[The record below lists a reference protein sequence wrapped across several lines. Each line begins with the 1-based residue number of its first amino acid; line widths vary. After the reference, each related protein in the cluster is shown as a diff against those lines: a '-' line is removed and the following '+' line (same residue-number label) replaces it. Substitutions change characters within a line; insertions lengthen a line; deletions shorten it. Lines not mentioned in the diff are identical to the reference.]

1 MTQRPDAHD
10 GADRGRTAQLLIEL
24 VTDPRDPGYE
34 AAAAR
39 RGGAPS
45 QRWYDA
51 PLVAMGC
58 AVIGFVLVLAYV
70 HTHRAAPE
78 AARVRQSLIARVHTA
93 ESSGNALA
101 STARTLN
108 GQLNTLRSNAL
119 SGSGALTNELN
130 RDELLAGQLAVHGPG
145 LQVELA
151 EPPTPSTTAA
161 PGRAGSVPITATH
174 ILSDR
179 DVRSVVNELWADGAE
194 AISVN
199 GVRLTP
205 TSAIRFAGQA
215 VLVDFQPISS
225 PYTIRAIGPAA
236 QMDTAFASSPVASR
250 YQTLAGADGIGFS
263 FGEKTDLSLPASPAV
278 VPRYAHVPTPART
291 KGTR

>member
-1 MTQRPDAHD
+1 MSQRP
-10 GADRGRTAQLLIEL
+10 GADQGHVAQLLIEL
-24 VTDPRDPGYE
+24 VTNPRDPGYE

-45 QRWYDA
+45 RRWYDA
-51 PLVAMGC
+51 PLVAMAC

-78 AARVRQSLIARVHTA
+78 TAKVRQSLIARVHAA
-93 ESSGNALA
+93 ESHGNALA
-101 STARTLN
+101 SSARTLN
-108 GQLNTLRSNAL
+108 NELNAL
-119 SGSGALTNELN
+119 RGKALTGAGALTGEL
-130 RDELLAGQLAVHGPG
+130 DQEELLAGQVAVHGPG

-151 EPPTPSTTAA
+151 EPTSSSTTAG
-161 PGRAGSVPITATH
+161 PGRAGTVPITATH

-199 GVRLTP
+199 DVRLTP

-225 PYTIRAIGPAA
+225 PYTIRAIGPAE
-236 QMDTAFASSPVASR
+236 QMDTAFASSAVASR
-250 YQTLAGADGIGFS
+250 YQTLVGADGIGFT
-263 FGEKTDLSLPASPAV
+263 FGEHNDLSLPASPAAA
-278 VPRYAHVPTPART
+278 PRYAHVPGPTPTRT

>member
-1 MTQRPDAHD
+1 MTERRESDQ
-10 GADRGRTAQLLIEL
+10 GRAGQLLIEL
-24 VTDPRDPGYE
+24 VTNPRDPGYE

-45 QRWYDA
+45 RRWYDA

-58 AVIGFVLVLAYV
+58 SVIGFVLVLAYV

-78 AARVRQSLIARVHTA
+78 TAKVRQSLIERVHAA
-93 ESSGNALA
+93 ESRGNTLA
-101 STARTLN
+101 SSAATLN
-108 GQLNTLRSNAL
+108 NQLNTLRSHAL
-119 SGSGALTNELN
+119 AGAGALTDELE
-130 RDELLAGQLAVHGPG
+130 RDELLAGQIAVRGPG
-145 LQVELA
+145 LQVVLS
-151 EPPTPSTTAA
+151 EPPAPSATAG
-161 PGRAGSVPITATH
+161 PGRGGTVPITATH

-199 GVRLTP
+199 DVRLTP

-225 PYTIRAIGPAA
+225 PYTVRAIGPAEA
-236 QMDTAFASSPVASR
+236 LDTAFASSPAASR

-263 FGEKTDLSLPASPAV
+263 FGEQGRLSLPGSPAAA
-278 VPRYAHVPTPART
+278 PRYAHVPNPNHRSTRT
-291 KGTR
+291 KGSR

>member
-1 MTQRPDAHD
+1 VTGPPEARD
-10 GADRGRTAQLLIEL
+10 GEDRGGPAQLLIEL
-24 VTDPRDPGYE
+24 VTNPHDPGYE

-39 RGGAPS
+39 RGGEPS
-45 QRWYDA
+45 RRWYDA

-78 AARVRQSLIARVHTA
+78 TAKVRQSLIARVHTA
-93 ESSGNALA
+93 ESRGNALA
-101 STARTLN
+101 SSARALN
-108 GQLNTLRSNAL
+108 DELNTLRGNAL
-119 SGSGALTNELN
+119 SGSGALTDELN
-130 RDELLAGQLAVHGPG
+130 QDELLAGQVAVHGPG

-151 EPPTPSTTAA
+151 EPPAPSSTAQ
-161 PGRAGSVPITATH
+161 PGRGGTVPITATH

-199 GVRLTP
+199 NVRLTP

-215 VLVDFQPISS
+215 VLVDFQPIAS
-225 PYTIRAIGPAA
+225 PYVIRAVGPSE
-236 QMDTAFASSPVASR
+236 QLDTEFASSPVASR
-250 YQTLAGADGIGFS
+250 YQTLVGVDGIGFTFS
-263 FGEKTDLSLPASPAV
+263 EQKDLSLPASPAV
-278 VPRYAHVPTPART
+278 APRFAKVPATPKP